1 MSALLPLN
9 SCSLKDTLS
18 GGGNHAKTYKELGEI
33 FEKYEINGITDQM
46 TDDLEQDYKAM
57 PPEVEL
63 NKAAMLLTVLGQ
75 EIMTTKI

>member
-1 MSALLPLN
+1 
-9 SCSLKDTLS
+9 
-18 GGGNHAKTYKELGEI
+18 
-33 FEKYEINGITDQM
+33 M